1 MENDWNCL
9 KPFGP
14 NIIKGRMTDKLILGL
29 QNIFATM
36 KLKKTLTV
44 KEDESS
50 TLAGNIKRE
59 FALDQNVMDR
69 DVSQEFIEC
78 MKSGSSELYMENI
91 NQEWNCQ
98 RDVVNNKHKE
108 IVEKR
113 LKEMELELTVYS
125 AWGNI
130 SVAGDFNPPH
140 FHTYYRGNNQ
150 GSTLGGMSGVGYLKL
165 PDGIEREWLLED
177 HDPSAGMINFLDGR
191 PALGSAHLFRT
202 KPVVGD
208 IYFFPAWLM
217 HHVHPFRSD
226 GERWSF
232 SFNIDISN
240 VADDN
245 GLTVS
250 DKNQLIEERKKYL

>member
-29 QNIFATM
+29 QNVFATM

-44 KEDESS
+44 KEDESP

-59 FALDQNVMDR
+59 FALDQNVMDE

-78 MKSGSSELYMENI
+78 MKSGSSELYMENV
-91 NQEWNCQ
+91 NQEWDCQ

-140 FHTYYRGNNQ
+140 FHTYYRGNGQ

-177 HDPSAGMINFLDGR
+177 HD
-191 PALGSAHLFRT
+191 
-202 KPVVGD
+202 
-208 IYFFPAWLM
+208 
-217 HHVHPFRSD
+217 
-226 GERWSF
+226 
-232 SFNIDISN
+232 
-240 VADDN
+240 
-245 GLTVS
+245 
-250 DKNQLIEERKKYL
+250 